1 MENKKPEELIKEFFE
16 KMGCPVILEVSA
28 EGNVLHVNIRSEDTR
43 LLIGQG
49 GQTLADLQHLLAKM
63 IKNAAGEGEQI
74 FLDLDVEDYKKRKI
88 DHLKEMAWEIA
99 DEVAS
104 TGRDKEL
111 PSLSAFDRRVVH
123 MELAGRTD
131 VKTESAGEGL
141 DRKIVIKPA

>member
-88 DHLKEMAWEIA
+88 DHLKEMAREIA